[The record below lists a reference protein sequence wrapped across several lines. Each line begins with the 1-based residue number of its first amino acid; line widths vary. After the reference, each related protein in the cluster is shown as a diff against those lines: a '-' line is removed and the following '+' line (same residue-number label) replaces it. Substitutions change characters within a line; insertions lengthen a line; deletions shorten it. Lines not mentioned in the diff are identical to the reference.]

1 MSDTTSKGDRLFAGL
16 QGSKPAS
23 NAVAESGK
31 AGGNAGL
38 DNAGLDNAG
47 LDNAG
52 WDNAGWDNA
61 SWDEALLE
69 QVSGQMAARQMETQQ
84 LREAMLA
91 TGVSEEI
98 VNDPEGAEMEH
109 LDENEQ
115 EQFND
120 AVREHRAF
128 RQELEHDMREL
139 QRSRDAAGIRH
150 DAADIRHDAVP
161 PTRTEGGS

>member
-23 NAVAESGK
+23 NAVAESG
-31 AGGNAGL
+31 NAGL

-52 WDNAGWDNA
+52 WDNAGWDK
-61 SWDEALLE
+61 ALLE

-98 VNDPEGAEMEH
+98 VDDPEGAEMEH

-139 QRSRDAAGIRH
+139 QRSRDAA
-150 DAADIRHDAVP
+150 DIRHDAVP

>member
-38 DNAGLDNAG
+38 DNAGL
-47 LDNAG
+47 
-52 WDNAGWDNA
+52 DNAGWDNA

-150 DAADIRHDAVP
+150 DAADIRHDAVDIRHDAVP